1 MLVISN
7 TEELKAMTK
16 NEFKGH
22 LPEMVNSKIY
32 FEDSS
37 ANNIIYCE
45 EGVKLENC
53 AIRMLSSNSVLYL
66 SKSKQPYR
74 LKIMIYHNSVVAFGK
89 DNYFNR
95 DIQAV
100 ITEQKNMIIGSDNL
114 FSLEVWMR
122 TGDSHLLYEIAS
134 KKRMNASKSI
144 YIGDHNWIGQQS
156 LILKGT
162 QISSGVVIGANSVVT
177 GKKIPVN
184 TCYAGNPAKLVKTG
198 VFWDPKC
205 SHSFRDKETAESMEF
220 TGDPKV
226 HVFEYK
232 EEEYVSYQ
240 DIEKRL
246 KEAKD
251 ATERFE
257 VIDSVM
263 NNPNHDR
270 FSFE

>member
-7 TEELKAMTK
+7 TEELQAMTK
-16 NEFKGH
+16 NEFRGH

-32 FEDSS
+32 FENAS
-37 ANNIIYCE
+37 ANNLIYCE

-100 ITEQKNMIIGSDNL
+100 ITEQKNVIIGSDNL

-122 TGDSHLLYEIAS
+122 TGDSHLIYEIDS

-144 YIGDHNWIGQQS
+144 YIGDHNWIGQQA

-162 QISSGVVIGANSVVT
+162 QISSGAVVGANSVVT

-184 TCYAGNPAKLVKTG
+184 TCFAGNPARLTKTG
-198 VFWDPKC
+198 IFWDPKC
-205 SHSFRDKETAESMEF
+205 SHSFRDKETADSMEF
-220 TGDPKV
+220 NADPGI
-226 HVFEYK
+226 HIFEYK
-232 EEEYVSYQ
+232 EEEYLDYQ
-240 DIEKRL
+240 EIEKNL
-246 KEAKD
+246 KAAKT
-251 ATERFE
+251 AAEKFE
-257 VIDSVM
+257 VIDKVM
-263 NNPNHDR
+263 KNPKHNR
-270 FSFE
+270 FSFA